1 MKRFGSIIVLAG
13 MSVCLSHTLDAQSF
27 VESALLFS
35 RTQTAGNAR
44 IQAMGG
50 AQTALGGDIS
60 TAASNPAGLGM
71 YNRSEFSVT
80 GSQLGF
86 RTGGDYFSGDNLL
99 STGNNA
105 NRGQF
110 RVPNFGL
117 VFSSDKDSNGILK
130 GNFAISQT
138 RLNDFNQNIDYQGL
152 NPNTSVIDYF
162 IEDATGFPPT
172 QFQRNGDLF
181 NTPTELAYN
190 NYLIGEATILNP
202 NNRPTDYFTDVAG
215 QPNQSETIERRGAQN
230 QWNFSYGVNV
240 QDKLFLGAGLGI
252 ASIRYQSRKVYR
264 ETFQN
269 EPLDN
274 LRLQENL
281 EIRGSGINLNL
292 GAIYRIKDVVQLG
305 ASYITP
311 TGYSLTDSY
320 NARMNTSWKNFEY
333 QPGEFINEEES
344 STDVVISEYSLRTP
358 GRLNLGA
365 TFFAGKNG
373 FITADVERVNYSGA
387 NYRSNTF
394 DVSYDSDNDR
404 IQGLYKSVM
413 NIRVGGEFRVKQFRF
428 RGGYQLMPDPFVS
441 EQNGVSRSWQT
452 VSGGVGYRQKNF
464 FIDITGLVGTGNT
477 SYRPYRVSSPAAPLL
492 VYQEQATQIIVTVGW
507 PF

>member
-1 MKRFGSIIVLAG
+1 MLFAHALG
-13 MSVCLSHTLDAQSF
+13 AQSF

-35 RTQTAGNAR
+35 RTQAAGNAR

-71 YNRSEFSVT
+71 FNRSEFSLT
-80 GSQLGF
+80 ASQIGF
-86 RTGGDYFSGDNLL
+86 RTKGTYLSGNTELSGGNVG
-99 STGNNA
+99 

-110 RVPNFGL
+110 RIPNFGV
-117 VFSSDKDSNGILK
+117 VFSTDKATNGILK

-138 RLNDFNQNIDYQGL
+138 RLNDFNYNVQYGGL

-162 IEDATGFPPT
+162 IEDATGLPPT
-172 QFQRNGDLF
+172 QFQRSGALF

-190 NYLIGEATILNP
+190 TYLIGEATILNP

-215 QPNQSETIERRGAQN
+215 QPDQSEIIETRGAQS
-230 QWNFSYGVNV
+230 QWNFSYGINV

-264 ETFQN
+264 ERFVN
-269 EPLDN
+269 EPLDD
-274 LRLQENL
+274 LRLQETL

-292 GAIYRIKDVVQLG
+292 GAIYRFKDAVQFG
-305 ASYITP
+305 FSYATP

-320 NARMNTSWKNFEY
+320 SARMNANWKNFEY
-333 QPGEFINEEES
+333 QPGEFINDEES
-344 STDVVISEYSLRTP
+344 STDVVISEYTLRTP
-358 GRLNLGA
+358 GRVGLGA
-365 TFFAGKNG
+365 TIFAGKHG
-373 FITADVERVNYSGA
+373 LITADIERVNYAGA

-394 DVSYDSDNDR
+394 DVSYDSDNNR
-404 IQGLYKSVM
+404 IRGLYKAVI
-413 NIRVGGEFRVKQFRF
+413 NVRVGGEIRVDKFRF
-428 RGGYQLMPDPFVS
+428 RGGYQLMPEPFVS

-452 VSGGVGYRQKNF
+452 VSAGVGYRQKNF
-464 FIDITGLVGTGNT
+464 FIDVTGLLGTGSN
-477 SYRPYRVSSPAAPLL
+477 SYRPYRVSSPNAPLL
-492 VYQEQATQIIVTVGW
+492 IFDQRATSVLVTVGW